1 MILSLLGWL
10 VWFVY
15 GQERFTEGG
24 CLSTSCKTQ
33 VNGEMSF
40 YFEVASAY
48 SRKEAVV
55 QGLCRSHEP
64 TESTSCFSG
73 SFYRIESWS
82 GSCCPEDC
90 AHARHN
96 FTHSPVPQIQA
107 QASTFKAKL

>member
-15 GQERFTEGG
+15 GQERFTERG

-48 SRKEAVV
+48 SRKQAVV
-55 QGLCRSHEP
+55 QGLCRSRPRVFLE
-64 TESTSCFSG
+64 
-73 SFYRIESWS
+73 
-82 GSCCPEDC
+82 
-90 AHARHN
+90 
-96 FTHSPVPQIQA
+96 
-107 QASTFKAKL
+107 ASTVLRAGVAAAVLKIVLMPGTILPIALCPKYKHRLALLKQNYNLKID